1 MCSNSCIFDSTLF
14 FPFVNGNFISKH
26 TQNDAKQKQ
35 RWKWTNNAW
44 SNTGDKIRQD
54 TSSQI
59 ISKKSIILTQSLI
72 SFLSHFLLMFSIQI
86 AILAVFLHRIHCLH
100 RFLSILCVL
109 YVELFHQLH
118 IKYTIYILLVI
129 CLVFLFSVVLYE
141 HFALILLL
149 LVFFSF
155 CFVLSNTDWMVLAW
169 SSYIRFIL

>member
-1 MCSNSCIFDSTLF
+1 MYFWLDTF

-129 CLVFLFSVVLYE
+129 CLVF
-141 HFALILLL
+141 
-149 LVFFSF
+149 
-155 CFVLSNTDWMVLAW
+155 
-169 SSYIRFIL
+169 FILCCSLWAFCTYFAAVRFFFRSVLFCLTRTEWC